1 MSNAYVRRSDAVIA
15 AWAEN
20 KALMEMAAENEM
32 DEMFKRETLVSQVPP
47 SGNRAE
53 RRKQSALA
61 RRSQP

>member
-15 AWAEN
+15 KWAEN
-20 KALMEMAAENEM
+20 KALMEMAAEKEM
-32 DEMFKRETLVSQVPP
+32 EEMFKRESLAAPVY

-53 RRKQSALA
+53 RRRQAALA